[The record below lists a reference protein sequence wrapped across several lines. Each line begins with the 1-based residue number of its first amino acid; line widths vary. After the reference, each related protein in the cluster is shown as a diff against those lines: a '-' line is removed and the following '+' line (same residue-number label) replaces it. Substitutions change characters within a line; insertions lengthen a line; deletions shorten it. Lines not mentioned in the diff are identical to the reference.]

1 MRLGRKKS
9 GKISAPLTKCLQG
22 LSVIKIIKEYE
33 TNLLKKNFKD
43 LENSKNG
50 EKMTKKAQE
59 KRENTQNRK
68 S

>member
-43 LENSKNG
+43 LENALKYKKTAKFN
-50 EKMTKKAQE
+50 EK
-59 KRENTQNRK
+59 KRENWRK
-68 S
+68 